1 MKTCASSANWDVAKQ
16 QSKAEGERGGAA
28 AGANETGIGGC
39 QAQPSVQFGA
49 GSKHRS
55 GHALVEEQ
63 VGPLHQHLLLADE
76 EHLAVVKAHPP
87 APHHQSR
94 RC

>member
-1 MKTCASSANWDVAKQ
+1 MAGLPPATMKQADGC
-16 QSKAEGERGGAA
+16 
-28 AGANETGIGGC
+28 C

-49 GSKHRS
+49 GKHRS

-63 VGPLHQHLLLADE
+63 VGPLHQHLLLADK

-87 APHHQSR
+87 APHQRGRH
-94 RC
+94 